1 MRGDLASKVGGS
13 LSPGGP
19 LARAMRGYE
28 ARPGQLR
35 MALAWAE
42 ALETPRVLVAEAATG
57 IGKTLAY
64 LVPAILSGRKTI
76 VSTGTRTLQQQ
87 LMENDIPL
95 VRDIL
100 QYPFSCAV
108 LKGRG
113 NYLCQRRWKR
123 FRSEPLFEFAREA
136 GYFPAMQT
144 FAENTRTGDVS
155 ECIGVPEDARVWG
168 EVNARSEMCDP
179 SACGDTERCHLA
191 AARRRAADADLVVV
205 NHHLFFADLALRVR
219 LGPARGGEEGRFGEV
234 LPRADAVVF
243 DEAHGVEETASV
255 FFGVTVSLGRARE
268 LARDVKRSAARAG
281 RAWDGLLPM
290 AERFRLVAES
300 AFDAVGDG
308 DARFPLPAPSA
319 GTPFGEKSAALLRAG
334 EELALS
340 LSDGAPRG
348 ESPTDAP
355 GADPGPDRDPLLRR
369 VRSFLDD
376 LGSVLSSD
384 SVSAVA
390 WAERRG
396 ISVSLHRTPV
406 EVSPVLSGTLWVE
419 PVPFLL
425 TSATLSVS
433 GDLSYFRERVGLA
446 RVEAR
451 ELIVDNEFDFAGRA
465 LFYVPRGLPDPADP
479 AFPLAAAEETRE
491 ILSCSGGGAL
501 LLCTSYR
508 TLSAMTDALRGTL
521 PYTLYVQ
528 GDAPR
533 AHLLRAFREGED
545 TVLIGT
551 GTFWEG
557 VDIPGASLRC
567 VVIDKLPFASP
578 SDPVT
583 SARIR
588 ALRDRGEDPFH
599 SYQLPE
605 AILSLRQGVGRLLR
619 RGDDY
624 GVVALLDRRV
634 STRGY
639 GELFRA
645 NLPPAR
651 WTDDR
656 AEVAAFFRRF
666 RGGPESEDKEETE

>member
-1 MRGDLASKVGGS
+1 MPGDLARKVGIS

-19 LARAMRGYE
+19 IASAMRGFE

-95 VRDIL
+95 VRDVL

-113 NYLCQRRWKR
+113 NYLCLRRWKR

-136 GYFPAMQT
+136 GYFPAMRA
-144 FAENTRTGDVS
+144 FAETTRTGDVS
-155 ECIGVPEDARVWG
+155 ECAGVPEDARVWG

-179 SACGDTERCHLA
+179 SACGETERCHLA

-205 NHHLFFADLALRVR
+205 NHHLFFADLALRER
-219 LGPARGGEEGRFGEV
+219 LGSPRGEEGRFGEV

-281 RAWDGLLPM
+281 GAWDGPLPM

-308 DARFPLPAPSA
+308 DARFPLPPPSP
-319 GTPFGEKSAALLRAG
+319 GTPFGEKTAALLRAG

-340 LSDGAPRG
+340 LSDGVPRG
-348 ESPTDAP
+348 EGRPDAP

-376 LGSVLSSD
+376 LDSVLSTD
-384 SVSAVA
+384 SSSAVA

-396 ISVSLHRTPV
+396 ASVSLHRTPV
-406 EVSPVLSGTLWVE
+406 EVSPVLSGALWGE
-419 PVPFLL
+419 PIPFLL

-433 GDLSYFRERVGLA
+433 GDLTYFRERVGLA
-446 RVEAR
+446 RVDAR
-451 ELIVDNEFDFAGRA
+451 EIIVDNEFDFAGRA
-465 LFYVPRGLPDPADP
+465 LFYVPGGMPDPSDP
-479 AFPLAAAEETRE
+479 AFPAAAAEETRE

-501 LLCTSYR
+501 VLCTSYR
-508 TLSAMTDALRGTL
+508 TLSALTDALRGTM
-521 PYTLYVQ
+521 PFTLFVQ

-557 VDIPGASLRC
+557 VDVPGASLRC

-588 ALRDRGEDPFH
+588 VLRDRGADPFTE
-599 SYQLPE
+599 YQLPE
-605 AILSLRQGVGRLLR
+605 AVLALRQGVGRLLR

-634 STRGY
+634 TTRGY
-639 GELFRA
+639 GQLFRA

-666 RGGPESEDKEETE
+666 HGGPDSEGTGEKK

>member
-1 MRGDLASKVGGS
+1 
-13 LSPGGP
+13 
-19 LARAMRGYE
+19 
-28 ARPGQLR
+28 

-95 VRDIL
+95 VRDVL

-113 NYLCQRRWKR
+113 NYLCLRRWKR

-136 GYFPAMQT
+136 GYFPAMQA
-144 FAENTRTGDVS
+144 FAETTRTGDVS
-155 ECIGVPEDARVWG
+155 ECAGVPEDARVWG

-179 SACGDTERCHLA
+179 SACGETERCHLA
-191 AARRRAADADLVVV
+191 SARRRAADADLVVV
-205 NHHLFFADLALRVR
+205 NHHLFFADLALRER
-219 LGPARGGEEGRFGEV
+219 LGPVRGEEGRFGEV
-234 LPRADAVVF
+234 LPRVDAVVF

-281 RAWDGLLPM
+281 GAWDGLLPM

-308 DARFPLPAPSA
+308 EARFPLPPPSP
-319 GTPFGEKSAALLRAG
+319 GTAFGEKTAALLRAG

-340 LSDGAPRG
+340 LSDGVPRG
-348 ESPTDAP
+348 EGSPDAP

-376 LGSVLSSD
+376 LDSVLSTD
-384 SVSAVA
+384 SSSAVA

-396 ISVSLHRTPV
+396 ASVSLHRTPV
-406 EVSPVLSGTLWVE
+406 EVSPVLSGALWGE
-419 PVPFLL
+419 PIPFLL

-446 RVEAR
+446 RVDAR
-451 ELIVDNEFDFAGRA
+451 EIIVDNEFDFAGRA
-465 LFYVPRGLPDPADP
+465 LFYVPGGLPDPSDP
-479 AFPLAAAEETRE
+479 AFPVAAAEETRE

-501 LLCTSYR
+501 VLCTSYR
-508 TLSAMTDALRGTL
+508 TLSALTDALRGTM

-557 VDIPGASLRC
+557 VDVPGASLRC

-588 ALRDRGEDPFH
+588 ALRDRGVDPFTE
-599 SYQLPE
+599 YQLPE
-605 AILSLRQGVGRLLR
+605 AVLSLRQGVGRLLR
-619 RGDDY
+619 RGDDF

-639 GELFRA
+639 GQLFRA
-645 NLPPAR
+645 NLPSAR

-666 RGGPESEDKEETE
+666 HGGPDSGGRGEKE